1 MREAAVIFPHQLFL
15 DHPAVKQNRPV
26 FLLEEQLLFGDHR
39 WQKNFHKQKL
49 MLHRASLKAYEHR
62 LQQAGHATTYISHA
76 PSPDMQNLFTA
87 LAEAEITRIYIAAPS
102 DYLLEKR
109 LLRECI
115 ANNITLTTLPT
126 PSFFLQKDEAEAL
139 LGDKPRQA
147 SFYSAQ
153 RKKLQVLLQENGKP
167 VGGKWSMDAQ
177 NRYAYDGIVPI
188 PPPPPDVTSPFAAEA
203 YTHVTATYPDAFGSD
218 LQLLYP
224 HTHEQAKQWLDDFIE
239 HKLPHFGIY
248 QDAIMH
254 DHDFLFHALISPALN
269 IGLLSPLQVLNA
281 VQDIWEERKI
291 PLNSIEG
298 FIRQIIGWRE
308 FMHATYCKL
317 GVQQRTSNFFK
328 HTRPIPQSF
337 YTGTTGITPVDTVI
351 KRVLEHGYCHHIERL
366 MILGNFMLLCEFDPT
381 QVYTWFLELFIDS
394 YDWVM
399 VPNVYGM
406 SQYADGGLI
415 TTKPYVSS
423 SNYVRKMSDFP
434 QEKWCTIW
442 DGLYWRFIFTHY
454 ELFEGNNRT
463 RPMIWGLQRMD
474 ETKLQQHLSI
484 AETYLATLPS
494 PIDDSQ

>member
-15 DHPAVKQNRPV
+15 NHPAVAPNRSV
-26 FLLEEQLLFGDHR
+26 FLVEEQLMFGDFR
-39 WQKNFHKQKL
+39 WQSNFHKQKL
-49 MLHRASLKAYEHR
+49 MLHRASLKAYEQR
-62 LQQAGHATTYISHA
+62 LQEQGYATRYVAHA
-76 PSPDMQNLFTA
+76 PSQDMNNLFSA
-87 LAEAEITRIYIAAPS
+87 LATEKITHIFLAAPS
-102 DYLLEKR
+102 DFLLEKR
-109 LLRECI
+109 LERLCHSRKI
-115 ANNITLTTLPT
+115 SLTYLPT
-126 PSFFLQKDEAEAL
+126 PAFFLQKNAAEEL

-153 RKKLQVLLQENGKP
+153 RKTLQVLLQENGKP

-177 NRYAYDGIVPI
+177 NRYAYDGIVPV
-188 PPPPPDVTSPFAAEA
+188 PPPPPDVSSPFASEA
-203 YTHVTATYPDAFGSD
+203 QQHVSATYPDALGVD
-218 LQLLYP
+218 APLLYP
-224 HTHEQAKQWLDDFIE
+224 HTHEQAAQWLDDFIE

-248 QDAIMH
+248 QDAILH

-269 IGLLSPLQVLNA
+269 IGLLSPQQVLEA
-281 VQDIWEERKI
+281 VLERWEERNI

-298 FIRQIIGWRE
+298 FVRQLIGWRE

-337 YTGTTGITPVDTVI
+337 YTGTTGIIPVDTAI
-351 KRVLEHGYCHHIERL
+351 KRVLQHGYCHHIERL

-381 QVYTWFLELFIDS
+381 EIYTWFLELFIDA

-434 QEKWCTIW
+434 KGEWCTVW
-442 DGLYWRFIFTHY
+442 DGLYWRFIYTHY

-474 ETKLQQHLSI
+474 EEKLKQHLSA
-484 AETYLATLPS
+484 AEEYLATLP
-494 PIDDSQ
+494 PTTDG